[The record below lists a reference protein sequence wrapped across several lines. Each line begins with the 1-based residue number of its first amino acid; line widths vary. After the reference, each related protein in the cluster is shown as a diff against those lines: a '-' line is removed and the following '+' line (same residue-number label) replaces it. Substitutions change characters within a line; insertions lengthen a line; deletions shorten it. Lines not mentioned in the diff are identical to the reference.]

1 MTTGNKFRFD
11 ENLNNAW
18 IIVKLL
24 SKKMAFLSP
33 VSATPLPRNQAL
45 IIWSQWHLS
54 GDNE

>member
-33 VSATPLPRNQAL
+33 ILATPLPRNQAL